1 MPTNY
6 EIPFRNV
13 YVGLGCFTDNSNA
26 KLETSGKHLT
36 RLNSRIRQIHSTS
49 NFISIQLPL
58 SASKIAKNVIMSKYS
73 LARKLFGLEES
84 DPDDSERSVIYISS
98 IKIALQIQSSLW
110 LELRVKSPPAP
121 C

>member
-1 MPTNY
+1 MFY
-6 EIPFRNV
+6 RQ
-13 YVGLGCFTDNSNA
+13 L
-26 KLETSGKHLT
+26 K
-36 RLNSRIRQIHSTS
+36 RQIG
-49 NFISIQLPL
+49 NFGKTPDSAKFSDQTNSFYFKFHLDSVASISVKN
-58 SASKIAKNVIMSKYS
+58 SKNVIMSKYS

-110 LELRVKSPPAP
+110 LELRGTSPPAP